1 MVGHV
6 ALLDRSTETQMTA
19 RGASEPVLISN
30 KRLQDLAPRVI
41 SYRKRK
47 RILDIV
53 GSSFLLIVLF
63 PLMALFALLIK
74 LTSKGPVFFVS
85 PRVGLCGKTFRFY
98 KFRSM
103 YTDAETRLVE
113 IKDQNEREGPIFKMR
128 NDPRITP
135 VGRFMRKFSIDELPQ
150 LLNVFLG
157 DMSLV
162 GPRPPL
168 PREVEQYD
176 DYMMQRLSV
185 RPGLTCYWQ
194 IMGRSDLTFEQWME
208 LDHRYL
214 NEMSVWVD
222 LKILFLTPL
231 AVLRGDGA
239 Y

>member
-1 MVGHV
+1 MFGPR
-6 ALLDRSTETQMTA
+6 ALLDRSTENVMTA
-19 RGASEPVLISN
+19 RGASDPVLISN
-30 KRLQDLAPRVI
+30 HRLQDLTPKVI
-41 SYRKRK
+41 TYRKRK
-47 RILDIV
+47 RILDIA
-53 GSSFLLIVLF
+53 GSGALLIVLF
-63 PLMALFALLIK
+63 PLMALFAAIIK

-103 YTDAETRLVE
+103 YTDAEKRLTE

-214 NEMSVWVD
+214 NEMSLWVD
-222 LKILFLTPL
+222 LKILCLTPL
-231 AVLRGDGA
+231 AVLRGEGA

>member
-1 MVGHV
+1 M
-6 ALLDRSTETQMTA
+6 AAS
-19 RGASEPVLISN
+19 GANEPVMIQN
-30 KRLQDLAPRVI
+30 HRLQNLAPRVI

-47 RILDIV
+47 RILDIA
-53 GSSFLLIVLF
+53 GSGVLLILLF
-63 PLMALFALLIK
+63 PLMAFFALLIK
-74 LTSKGPVFFVS
+74 LTSKGPIIFKA
-85 PRVGLCGKTFRFY
+85 PRVGRCGKTFPFY

-103 YTDAETRLVE
+103 YTDAEKRLID
-113 IKDQNEREGPIFKMR
+113 IKDQNEREGPIFKMK

-135 VGRFMRKFSIDELPQ
+135 VGRFMRKYSVDELPQ

-157 DMSLV
+157 HMSLV

-176 DYMMQRLSV
+176 EYMAERLSV

-214 NEMSVWVD
+214 NEMSIWVD
-222 LKILFLTPL
+222 LKILIKTPL
-231 AVLRGDGA
+231 AVLKGRGA

>member
-1 MVGHV
+1 
-6 ALLDRSTETQMTA
+6 MTA
-19 RGASEPVLISN
+19 RGASEPVLIAN
-30 KRLQDLAPRVI
+30 KRLQDLTPRVVT
-41 SYRKRK
+41 YRKRK
-47 RILDIV
+47 RILDIC
-53 GSSFLLIVLF
+53 GSTVLLILFF
-63 PLMALFALLIK
+63 PLMLLFAALIK
-74 LTSKGPVFFVS
+74 MTRNDKGPVFFVS
-85 PRVGLCGKTFRFY
+85 PRVGLCGRTFPFY

-103 YTDAETRLVE
+103 YTDAEKRLGD

-157 DMSLV
+157 HMSLV

-208 LDHRYL
+208 LDHKYL
-214 NEMSVWVD
+214 EEMSVWVD